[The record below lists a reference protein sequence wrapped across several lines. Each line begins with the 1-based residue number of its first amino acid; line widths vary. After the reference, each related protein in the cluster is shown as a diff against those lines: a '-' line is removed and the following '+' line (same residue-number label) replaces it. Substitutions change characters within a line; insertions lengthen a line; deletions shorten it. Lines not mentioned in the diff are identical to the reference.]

1 MKFVFFFYC
10 LDQKS
15 FCLFWEKKNFKIF
28 FSSSNFLFG
37 DCSLMYSIRKVS
49 ANYKKDKFLWSLC
62 FFENEALPQVRR
74 TGRNLPRKKNWT
86 PKNTRDQQNCVASRK
101 SQKVTNYPTLLSGPD
116 TALEC
121 LFALIVRVC
130 TYSVHIV
137 HSKTCEHILY
147 ILYSTQ

>member
-1 MKFVFFFYC
+1 MVPVFFW
-10 LDQKS
+10 K
-15 FCLFWEKKNFKIF
+15 
-28 FSSSNFLFG
+28 
-37 DCSLMYSIRKVS
+37 
-49 ANYKKDKFLWSLC
+49 WSLATSATHGAK
-62 FFENEALPQVRR
+62 FA
-74 TGRNLPRKKNWT
+74 GKKNWT
-86 PKNTRDQQNCVASRK
+86 PKNTRDQQNCVAFRK

-121 LFALIVRVC
+121 LFALIVRVY